1 MFVSVC
7 FLVLGVGRAAE
18 PQKLNVLLII
28 SDDLRTELGC
38 YPPSSAKTPH
48 IDTLAAAGVRFDRS
62 YCQFPLCNPSRSSML
77 NGRYPKTTGILGNR
91 AYFRDA
97 HPDYVTL
104 PQLFKQNGYASLR
117 TGKIFHGGI
126 DDEASW
132 TEGGEARGTT
142 PNPVPAD
149 PRSKSSLP
157 PPRGQG
163 RPAQGSLSSER
174 QMTQAERSD
183 RWIVLG
189 GDGSGN
195 GENEVA
201 DRAIEYLRR
210 YKDKPFFLACGFSKP
225 HSPLTAPMRFYDLYD
240 TDRINLPPDYAPKP
254 TVWAGFPLLSI
265 RPRNADLFIG
275 RDSTPQTAREMIRAY
290 WASVSWMD
298 WNTGRVIAELDK
310 LGLREK
316 TIIVFWGDNGYQLG
330 EKGKWSKAGSVW
342 EEGARIPLIIV
353 APGAR
358 GNGRMSP
365 RIVQSIDIYP
375 TLAELCRLA
384 LPDGLEGRSLAPLLD
399 DPGKEWNQPAYTI
412 WSEDGRNLT
421 AVAVRN
427 ERWRYA
433 EFGPQGEVG
442 AMLLDMINDPHQMKN
457 LAGDPQ
463 HTLLKTELEMLVK
476 NFREKRR

>member
-1 MFVSVC
+1 
-7 FLVLGVGRAAE
+7 
-18 PQKLNVLLII
+18 
-28 SDDLRTELGC
+28 
-38 YPPSSAKTPH
+38 
-48 IDTLAAAGVRFDRS
+48 
-62 YCQFPLCNPSRSSML
+62 
-77 NGRYPKTTGILGNR
+77 
-91 AYFRDA
+91 
-97 HPDYVTL
+97 
-104 PQLFKQNGYASLR
+104 
-117 TGKIFHGGI
+117 
-126 DDEASW
+126 
-132 TEGGEARGTT
+132 
-142 PNPVPAD
+142 
-149 PRSKSSLP
+149 
-157 PPRGQG
+157 
-163 RPAQGSLSSER
+163 
-174 QMTQAERSD
+174 
-183 RWIVLG
+183 
-189 GDGSGN
+189 
-195 GENEVA
+195 
-201 DRAIEYLRR
+201 
-210 YKDKPFFLACGFSKP
+210 
-225 HSPLTAPMRFYDLYD
+225 
-240 TDRINLPPDYAPKP
+240 
-254 TVWAGFPLLSI
+254 
-265 RPRNADLFIG
+265 
-275 RDSTPQTAREMIRAY
+275 
-290 WASVSWMD
+290 MD